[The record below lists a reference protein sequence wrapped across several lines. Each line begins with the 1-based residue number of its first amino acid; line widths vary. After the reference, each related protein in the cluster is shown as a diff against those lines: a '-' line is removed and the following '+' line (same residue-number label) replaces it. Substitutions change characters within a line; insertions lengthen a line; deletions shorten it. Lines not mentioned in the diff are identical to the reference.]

1 MIRRGKGLAC
11 MFYPIGF
18 TEYPNPSAA
27 FMKVE
32 VDGSAV
38 LLTGATDIG
47 QGSTTALCQIASE
60 STGIPVDRIKMI
72 TADSQR
78 TPYDTGSVAS
88 RVTFVAGNAVKRAA
102 DGCRTV
108 LFKAAAA
115 MMGLIV
121 GDPISIM
128 KVENGR
134 ICLKGYE
141 AKSVSIAEAAFFS
154 CLRMG
159 VPVTGMG
166 IFNPVTTTLDKNGQ
180 GKPYG
185 AHVFATQI
193 AIVDVDDE
201 TGGYE
206 IKKIYAV
213 HDCGKVLNQ
222 TLIKGQIDG
231 GVGMGVGFGCME
243 GLIYKDGKVVNNQFT
258 NYIVPSAMD
267 VPDIVSDTIERYDP
281 NGVYGAKGIA
291 EPSLLPT
298 AAAIV
303 NAIHDAVGVLI
314 TDLPATPEKVF
325 MAMQAKKALG
335 ALQEQELET
344 V

>member
-1 MIRRGKGLAC
+1 MIKRGKGVAC

-18 TEYPNPSAA
+18 TEYPNPSSA

-32 VDGSAV
+32 IDGSAV
-38 LLTGATDIG
+38 LLSGATDIG
-47 QGSTTALCQIASE
+47 QGSSTALCQIASE
-60 STGIPVDRIKMI
+60 ATGIPVDHIKII

-102 DGCRTV
+102 EGCANV
-108 LFKAAAA
+108 LFRAAAV
-115 MMGLIV
+115 MMGAII
-121 GDPISIM
+121 GDPVSIM

-134 ICLKGYE
+134 ICMRGFE
-141 AKSVSIAEAAFFS
+141 ARSVSVAEAAYFS
-154 CLRMG
+154 CLKMG

-166 IFNPVTTTLDKNGQ
+166 VFNPVTTTLDACGQ

-185 AHVFATQI
+185 THVFATQI
-193 AIVDVDDE
+193 AVVDVDDE

-213 HDCGKVLNQ
+213 HDCGKVLNPL
-222 TLIKGQIDG
+222 LIKGQIDG
-231 GVGMGVGFGCME
+231 GVGQGVGFGCME
-243 GLIYKDGKVVNNQFT
+243 ALVYKDGKVVNNQFT
-258 NYIVPSAMD
+258 NYIIPSAMD
-267 VPDIVSDTIERYDP
+267 VPDIVSDTIERYDL
-281 NGVYGAKGIA
+281 NGAYGSKGIA

-298 AAAIV
+298 AAAIA

-314 TDLPATPEKVF
+314 ADLPVTPEKVY
-325 MAMQAKKALG
+325 MALKKKRAEEAAKAN
-335 ALQEQELET
+335 
-344 V
+344 